1 MQRACPL
8 SGVYRTESQLCPSN
22 GHLLEN
28 ADFGYASGYA
38 SVNLGSRAMQKG
50 KGPDPIPQARL
61 TAVVCRAKT
70 DAVAPFA

>member
-1 MQRACPL
+1 
-8 SGVYRTESQLCPSN
+8 
-22 GHLLEN
+22 LEN